1 MRMAAKLAPPE
12 IPIAHLVPENFCR
25 YAHAVDPIGNQV
37 MRENEHRVMAAPPAV
52 PVPRNNEGRAK
63 QQCLDEQFPSGAA
76 SLADELPLHSVNRR
90 MFELSQIGRQN
101 LVHPIRYFFWCL
113 CGVSGPQALGGLY
126 KEIVCDQICF
136 QC

>member
-1 MRMAAKLAPPE
+1 
-12 IPIAHLVPENFCR
+12 
-25 YAHAVDPIGNQV
+25 

-52 PVPRNNEGRAK
+52 PVPGNNEGRAK

-113 CGVSGPQALGGLY
+113 CGVSGQQKWPSRSRTFFRQRFNCEFLY
-126 KEIVCDQICF
+126 TVPMRRTTVDPPEYPGRQSFHYIMKPNLRIRKH
-136 QC
+136 